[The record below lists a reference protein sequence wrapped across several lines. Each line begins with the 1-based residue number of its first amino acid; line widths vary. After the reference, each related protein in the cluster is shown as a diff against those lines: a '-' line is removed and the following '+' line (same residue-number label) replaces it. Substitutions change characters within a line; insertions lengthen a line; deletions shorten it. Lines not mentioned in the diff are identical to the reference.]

1 MTSSTQIGMM
11 MINENLLQAF
21 ASNRNYNDDEMDVL
35 KAFTG
40 LQQRHQTPNKDGVC
54 IFHEVYTS
62 LPIFLKKGWDSLTG
76 KQQQQIAKYTFPIKE
91 QC

>member
-1 MTSSTQIGMM
+1 M

-40 LQQRHQTPNKDGVC
+40 LQQLRWTPKQGGVC
-54 IFHEVYTS
+54 IPHDEVYT
-62 LPIFLKKGWDSLTG
+62 LLLKEFKKGWDSLTG
-76 KQQQQIAKYTFPIKE
+76 E
-91 QC
+91 